1 MQEKQERREPLKGN
15 EEERTPD
22 LRLIALSYTRF
33 GAAPLGA
40 LMRRGRS
47 RGQ

>member
-1 MQEKQERREPLKGN
+1 MQEKQESRETLKGN
-15 EEERTPD
+15 AEEPTPD

-33 GAAPLGA
+33 GAASLGA